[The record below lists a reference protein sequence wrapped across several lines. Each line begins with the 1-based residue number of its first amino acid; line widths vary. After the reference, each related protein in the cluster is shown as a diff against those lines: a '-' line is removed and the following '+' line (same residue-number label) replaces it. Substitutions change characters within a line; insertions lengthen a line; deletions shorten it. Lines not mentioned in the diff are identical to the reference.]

1 MKAIILT
8 KSSMKA
14 HGASGVCTTAYDLDS
29 EKLFR
34 FVINEE
40 GGPITLPYNKR
51 YECMDIVDVDVVKK
65 CPVGPQQ
72 ENVLVNP
79 DSFRVIGQ
87 YTEGIE
93 GVFQMLSSK
102 QISGPKYMNDS
113 KASLES
119 VDMYTH
125 SIEVVKVSHLTVE
138 MNSNNKP
145 VASFRMQTQ
154 LKAPLHKNYR
164 VKDPKFEQLQ
174 ERIRFK
180 EAYLVISIPN
190 EPFKTCGY
198 YKLVAA
204 IYPIETIRTVG

>member
-8 KSSMKA
+8 KSPMKA

-40 GGPITLPYNKR
+40 GGPITPPYNNR
-51 YECMDIVDVDVVKK
+51 YECMDIVDVDVIKK

-79 DSFRVIGQ
+79 HSFRVIGQ

-113 KASLES
+113 KAC
-119 VDMYTH
+119 MICIAIHGITCMIYTAMH
-125 SIEVVKVSHLTVE
+125 GRICTTSTARFL
-138 MNSNNKP
+138 MNSIT
-145 VASFRMQTQ
+145 AMTM
-154 LKAPLHKNYR
+154 
-164 VKDPKFEQLQ
+164 
-174 ERIRFK
+174 
-180 EAYLVISIPN
+180 
-190 EPFKTCGY
+190 
-198 YKLVAA
+198 
-204 IYPIETIRTVG
+204 

>member
-8 KSSMKA
+8 KSPMKA

-40 GGPITLPYNKR
+40 GGPITLPYNNR
-51 YECMDIVDVDVVKK
+51 YECMDIVDVDVIKK

-79 DSFRVIGQ
+79 HSFRVIGQ

-125 SIEVVKVSHLTVE
+125 SIEVVKVSYLTVE
-138 MNSNNKP
+138 MNSNNKL
-145 VASFRMQTQ
+145 VASFHMQTQ

-164 VKDPKFEQLQ
+164 VKDPKIKLLQ

-204 IYPIETIRTVG
+204 IYPI